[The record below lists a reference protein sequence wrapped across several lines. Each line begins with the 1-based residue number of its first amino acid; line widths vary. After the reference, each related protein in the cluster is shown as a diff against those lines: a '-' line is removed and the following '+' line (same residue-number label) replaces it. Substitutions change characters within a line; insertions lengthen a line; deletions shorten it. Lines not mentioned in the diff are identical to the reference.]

1 MDHTREGLSR
11 TGRGAVLT
19 IVTHLKQ
26 GVHVWVVCFHTD
38 SMADPV
44 GFCSSWG
51 YKTQKENLKVACAN
65 LDTGLILFTYV
76 LIELEYV
83 GP

>member
-1 MDHTREGLSR
+1 
-11 TGRGAVLT
+11 
-19 IVTHLKQ
+19 
-26 GVHVWVVCFHTD
+26 
-38 SMADPV
+38 MADPV
-44 GFCSSWG
+44 GFGSSWG
-51 YKTQKENLKVACAN
+51 YKTQEENLKVACAN